1 MKNFVLHLLAV
12 LTLTTITSS
21 AQSAHSIT
29 DSSLFYVSKLGDN
42 SDGSSWTKAFNTI
55 QGALDAIPNEQ
66 GGYKIIIR
74 PDTYFEANLFPHFK
88 GAKER
93 YNSLIGDFD
102 GSLGS
107 GTSGHV
113 VIDSG
118 DPKQKG
124 FKSYDWWSTFRAT
137 QQGWSEEHKEETFSA
152 IGWDRWALS
161 HLYVTG
167 SDAGLFWDGTNQVQP
182 FTILV
187 EDCIGIGRAFGG
199 GVASVLSRPDEPI
212 VFRRCTLWSLDWW
225 GDTAGAYVRVE
236 NQTMPNI
243 PDIYFEDCT
252 LVSPQCSLKA
262 GNFGFKTYMRI
273 KLERCSLI
281 TLNFS
286 QPAGTPTDGIIQSV
300 NDGKYL
306 SVDIQDCTFMGYKVF
321 GVRVNK
327 ESEKDIEYTTSGA
340 VQAYI
345 QFKQEIPEGF
355 HRLSKWPV
363 DTFQSIIPSAPKTH
377 TMPVEEKKLF
387 RRDMAEVTPIK
398 WKGRLCLLES
408 NRPPSGGTKK
418 DYYIT
423 LKDFETDEELAR
435 FAEGYS
441 LASAIVHNNQ
451 LHVFASR
458 FENSNW
464 NDVTMFQSVDL
475 KKWSQK
481 IVIKQDND
489 EHLFNSSV
497 TYGPDGFIMTYES
510 NDPDYPAFTIK
521 FAQSDDLQEWT
532 KLPDAVFGTNR
543 YTACPT
549 IRYSDGFYYLLYLE
563 NRNPGHYFDTFI
575 ARSNDLKNWK
585 LSSANPVLT
594 AEELDEGIN
603 ASDPDIIEWKGKTML
618 FYGVGDQ
625 LTWMNLKYNV
635 YSKSMKDYFKW
646 WFQAPGIID
655 AGIKE
660 SILKK
665 QTAIDVDK

>member
-1 MKNFVLHLLAV
+1 MRRSILYILIILSII
-12 LTLTTITSS
+12 TLTSS
-21 AQSAHSIT
+21 VRSEDATT
-29 DSSLFYVSKLGDN
+29 DIFVSKLGDN
-42 SDGSSWTKAFNTI
+42 SDGSSWTKAFNSI
-55 QGALDAIPNEQ
+55 QAALDAVPDCK
-66 GGYKIIIR
+66 GGYKIVIR

-88 GAKER
+88 GAKGS
-93 YNSLIGDFD
+93 YNSLVGDYD
-102 GSLGS
+102 GSFGS

-137 QQGWSEEHKEETFSA
+137 QKGWSKEHKDETFSA
-152 IGWDRWALS
+152 IDWDRWKLQ

-167 SDAGLFWDGTNQVQP
+167 ADGGLFWDGTNRVEP
-182 FTILV
+182 FTIVV

-199 GVASVLSRPDEPI
+199 GVASVLSRADEPI
-212 VFRRCTLWSLDWW
+212 VFRRCTLWALDWW

-236 NQTMPNI
+236 NKTMPDI

-252 LVSPQCSLKA
+252 LVSPQCSMKA
-262 GNFGFKTYMRI
+262 GNFGFKTYTHV
-273 KLERCSLI
+273 KLDRCSLV

-300 NDGKYL
+300 EDGKYL
-306 SVDIQDCTFMGYKVF
+306 SVDLNDCTLMGYKVF

-327 ESEKDIEYTTSGA
+327 GTEKDIQYTTNGA

-355 HRLSKWPV
+355 HRLARWPV
-363 DTFQSIIPSAPKTH
+363 EVFQSIVPSAQKRY
-377 TMPVEEKKLF
+377 TMPVEEKILF
-387 RRDMAEVTPIK
+387 RRDMVEVTPIE
-398 WKGRLCLLES
+398 WKGRLCLLEC
-408 NRPPSGGTKK
+408 NRPPSGGSVK

-441 LASAIVHNNQ
+441 LASAFVHDKQ
-451 LHVFASR
+451 LYVFASR

-464 NDVTMFQSVDL
+464 NDVTMFQSADL
-475 KKWSQK
+475 VKWSHK
-481 IVIKQDND
+481 VVIKQED

-497 TYGPDGFIMTYES
+497 SSGPDGFIMAYES
-510 NDPDYPAFTIK
+510 NDTDYPAFTIK
-521 FAQSDDLQEWT
+521 FAHSNDLENWT

-549 IRYSDGFYYLLYLE
+549 IRFADGFYYLLYLE
-563 NRNPGHYFDTFI
+563 SRNPGHYFDTFI
-575 ARSNDLKNWK
+575 ARSSNLKNWER
-585 LSSANPVLT
+585 SSANPVLSP
-594 AEELDEGIN
+594 EGLDEGIN
-603 ASDPDIIEWKGKTML
+603 SSDPDIIEWRGKTML

-635 YSKSMKDYFKW
+635 YAKSMKDFFQW
-646 WFQAPGIID
+646 WFKAPGIP
-655 AGIKE
+655 
-660 SILKK
+660 
-665 QTAIDVDK
+665 DVGTRAAMLNK